1 MRRLVTILSAAAV
14 SVSLLGPAGLTDAQE
29 AQRIAAIV
37 NDEVV
42 SLRDL
47 DRRIDLTII
56 TANLA
61 NTPPVRQRLREQVL
75 RSLVDERLQQQEATR
90 RNITVSDEELDQQIA
105 GLEQQNRIPDGRF
118 EEYLKT
124 NGIDKDT
131 VMTQLRAELAW
142 TKLVRQRL
150 VPTIIVSDTEIEALV
165 SKLKSTVGQNENLL
179 AEILIAV
186 DSPEQ
191 EEEAKR
197 SATQLL
203 EQIRGGANF
212 TVVAR
217 QFSKGTTAA
226 AGGDIGWIQPGAL
239 PEEIEAAVKTLNP
252 GDISEPV
259 RAAGGYYIIA
269 LRDRRQIQIGNTDDT
284 KLTLKQIVLPLSATA
299 TAADIQSQMDL
310 ARTITESI
318 SGCADI
324 DSVGQELQSTES
336 GDLGTVRLGDLP
348 VQLRNA
354 VATLKADQISA
365 PVQTPQSVRLLAVC
379 KRVDVDSGIDNERI
393 RSNLVV
399 QRATMLQRR
408 YLRDLRRDA
417 VVELR

>member
-47 DRRIDLTII
+47 ERRTDLTII

-118 EEYLKT
+118 EEYLKS

-150 VPTIIVSDTEIEALV
+150 VPTIIVSDAEIEALV

-318 SGCADI
+318 GGCADI